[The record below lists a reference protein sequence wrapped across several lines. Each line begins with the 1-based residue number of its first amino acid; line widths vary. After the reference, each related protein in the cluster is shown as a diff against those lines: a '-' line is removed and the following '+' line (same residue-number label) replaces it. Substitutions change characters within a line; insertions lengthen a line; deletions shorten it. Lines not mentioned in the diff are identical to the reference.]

1 MPIRIRRSS
10 SVAVLEVHGV
20 IGNHIKI
27 PEYSRLLHSIA
38 TDRRLKALLLDID
51 SHGGSATGSEVLYRE
66 LQRVSEM
73 KPVSDYVWGMAASG
87 GYLACAATKVYA
99 LPTALVGSIGVIYLR
114 PVLEQLLAKI
124 GVEFSVYKS
133 GEFKDMTGFWRAPSD
148 RESEK
153 FQELINEIFD
163 NFVTVV
169 ANGRSL
175 EESKV
180 REVATGEVLTA
191 QRGINVVLVDEIGD
205 FKDALE
211 ALALLGNCKPSP
223 KWVRPSRS
231 FSQRLLGRT
240 SISGRA
246 ARLGL
251 LDGLQ
256 RIMAGGFYYL
266 EPGLISGGG
275 YSLES
280 PQQSQATLQDLTK

>member
-27 PEYSRLLHSIA
+27 PEYSQLIHSIA
-38 TDRRLKALLLDID
+38 TDTRLKALLLDID
-51 SHGGSATGSEVLYRE
+51 SPGGSATGSEVLYRE
-66 LQRVSEM
+66 IQRVSEI
-73 KPVSDYVWGMAASG
+73 KPVHAYVRGMAASG
-87 GYLACAATKVYA
+87 GYYLACAASRVYA

-114 PVLEQLLAKI
+114 PVLEQLLAKV

-153 FQELINEIFD
+153 FQELIKEIFG

-191 QRGINVVLVDEIGD
+191 QRGIDVGLVDEIGD

-223 KWVRPSRS
+223 KWVRTSRS
-231 FSQRLLGRT
+231 FPQRLLGRT
-240 SISGRA
+240 GISRRSVGIEV
-246 ARLGL
+246 

-266 EPGLISGGG
+266 EPSHISGGD
-275 YSLES
+275 YSLE
-280 PQQSQATLQDLTK
+280 

>member
-51 SHGGSATGSEVLYRE
+51 SPGGSATGSEVLYRE
-66 LQRVSEM
+66 IQRVSEI
-73 KPVSDYVWGMAASG
+73 KPVYAYVRGMAASG
-87 GYLACAATKVYA
+87 GYYLACAATKVYA

-153 FQELINEIFD
+153 FQELIKEIFG

-191 QRGINVVLVDEIGD
+191 QRGINVGLVDEIGD

-266 EPGLISGGG
+266 EPGHISGGD
-275 YSLES
+275 YSLE
-280 PQQSQATLQDLTK
+280 

>member
-51 SHGGSATGSEVLYRE
+51 SPGGSATGSEVLYRE
-66 LQRVSEM
+66 IQRVSEM
-73 KPVSDYVWGMAASG
+73 KPVYAYVRGMAASG
-87 GYLACAATKVYA
+87 GYYLACAATKVYA

-191 QRGINVVLVDEIGD
+191 QRGINVGLVDEIGD

-246 ARLGL
+246 VRLGV

-266 EPGLISGGG
+266 EPGHISGGD
-275 YSLES
+275 YSLE
-280 PQQSQATLQDLTK
+280 